1 MNHSSEEAANRVP
14 GQDPRC
20 GGGTSQ
26 EEEKAETAAAAAELE
41 DSDTG
46 AAHRLEIP
54 SVSLVSLDTGAA
66 HPETEEDGGRGGRG
80 GDGVIPP
87 PSPDTDKHT
96 LLQCKRHSV

>member
-1 MNHSSEEAANRVP
+1 MPGVDISKYLHIYLTTYPHYQLHHCLEEAANRVP

-26 EEEKAETAAAAAELE
+26 EEEEAETAAAAAELE

-54 SVSLVSLDTGAA
+54 SV
-66 HPETEEDGGRGGRG
+66 
-80 GDGVIPP
+80 
-87 PSPDTDKHT
+87 
-96 LLQCKRHSV
+96 